1 MMSHRSGYNRINV
14 TLWRLATC
22 PANPTGFV
30 GHSRVRA
37 AGSSHSGPLV
47 KFPVGTPFTAA
58 LAGIVVRYWTRETV
72 PQIIQTVALMWLF
85 LLVMD
90 LIRFWRWRQTD
101 AASGSAGRVR

>member
-1 MMSHRSGYNRINV
+1 M
-14 TLWRLATC
+14 
-22 PANPTGFV
+22 
-30 GHSRVRA
+30 
-37 AGSSHSGPLV
+37 
-47 KFPVGTPFTAA
+47 A
-58 LAGIVVRYWTRETV
+58 LAGIVARYWTRETV

>member
-1 MMSHRSGYNRINV
+1 VIVSGRPILGLV
-14 TLWRLATC
+14 EDFRPVGPLWRR
-22 PANPTGFV
+22 P
-30 GHSRVRA
+30 RREA
-37 AGSSHSGPLV
+37 AWSLGVFGLV
-47 KFPVGTPFTAA
+47 MA
-58 LAGIVVRYWTRETV
+58 LAGIVARYWTRETV